1 MIYCTLTLKILE
13 RSPRNVSLS
22 LNYKGQADVYRGE
35 VVGVGR
41 GYIGDGD

>member
-13 RSPRNVSLS
+13 LSPRNVSLC
-22 LNYKGQADVYRGE
+22 LRYKEQADVYRGE
-35 VVGVGR
+35 VGGG